1 MAGLPP
7 FISLP
12 GAPGLGLGLS
22 LPKAAPDDAERG
34 EFNQIYDGLKAP
46 QPSIERPVPPAQ
58 SLEMPSVAVQPPGA
72 AQGVQELGRPLGAF
86 IDSVNHLQLQ
96 SAELR
101 KELATGG
108 DVELHDVMIAA
119 EKASISMSL
128 TTQVRNKLLEAYQEI
143 MRMSV

>member
-12 GAPGLGLGLS
+12 GAPGLGLGIT
-22 LPKAAPDDAERG
+22 LPKVTPDEGTRS
-34 EFNQIYDGLKAP
+34 EFNQIYDGLKTP
-46 QPSIERPVPPAQ
+46 QLGIELPVPPAK

-72 AQGVQELGRPLGAF
+72 AQGIQDLGKPLGAF
-86 IDSVNHLQLQ
+86 LDSVNNLQIQ
-96 SAELR
+96 SGEMR